1 MGIAVIDTSAFLL
14 FFDRRFD
21 VIDHL
26 EEDLE
31 EKMICVTT
39 DSVIRELY
47 MHRTRLKAQEL
58 FGTYIEKIF
67 SRCTVISLAEDF
79 EREDADHDLIRAAK
93 ILGGYIVTLD
103 KEIKKIARRES
114 IQVMIYRE
122 SKSRLEIE

>member
-26 EEDLE
+26 EEVLE
-31 EKMICVTT
+31 ERMICVTT
-39 DSVIRELY
+39 DSVIREP
-47 MHRTRLKAQEL
+47 
-58 FGTYIEKIF
+58 YIEKIF

-103 KEIKKIARRES
+103 KEIKRIARRES
-114 IQVMIYRE
+114 IQIMIYRE

>member
-26 EEDLE
+26 EEVLE
-31 EKMICVTT
+31 ERMICITT

-47 MHRTRLKAQEL
+47 IHGSRLKAQEL

-103 KEIKKIARRES
+103 KEIKRIARRES
-114 IQVMIYRE
+114 IQIMIYRE

>member
-1 MGIAVIDTSAFLL
+1 MGVAVIDTSAFLL

-26 EEDLE
+26 EEDLDE
-31 EKMICVTT
+31 RMICVTT

-47 MHRTRLKAQEL
+47 IHRTRLKAQEL
-58 FGTYIEKIF
+58 FGTFIEKIF

-79 EREDADHDLIRAAK
+79 EREEADHDLIRAAK

-103 KEIKKIARRES
+103 KEIKRIARRES
-114 IQVMIYRE
+114 IQVMTYRE
-122 SKSRLEIE
+122 SKNRLEIE